1 MHLSLPIDDV
11 LLAQRGDPRALDR
24 VVRAVSPSAQAMLR
38 RFPLSEEDRHDALQ
52 NTLLRVCLALPSYR
66 QEARFSTWLYRVCA
80 NEALMLMRKVR
91 VRQSREA
98 DVDPEDVALLLTVE
112 AEEPGEDRH
121 EEVQE
126 ALASLPEHYRSVL
139 AAYYGE
145 GRGLDDIAASS
156 VETESAVRARVHRA
170 RQLLRRRLE
179 GSSRSAWTGAPQYA
193 A

>member
-24 VVRAVSPSAQAMLR
+24 VVRAVTPSAQAMLR

-112 AEEPGEDRH
+112 AEEPGKDRH

-179 GSSRSAWTGAPQYA
+179 GASRSAWTGAPQYA